1 MLRVY
6 FGLKI
11 QEYIIT
17 FNKDKVVHIPENANM
32 SSGHELSCTS
42 EEDSDSN
49 QSDYDL
55 DVSLI
60 YEQIFD
66 DVNEADPTLPHCEF
80 ILHENF
86 EKVGTWYT
94 WRAPRITKE
103 KNSRIADRCTIDTW
117 SQEFDEIDLL
127 VIYFSGLAHGSAIS
141 FKKVPSISSLCSKF
155 WTWVTL
161 RQICSDTTMYAWEI
175 LLEHIHGG
183 KVVPPHQRRGHDW
196 WSLKPDELKAYF
208 DLKLYMGLKLQPN
221 YRSRSKPLLYCPV
234 IIQVMTWD
242 KSYFTYL
249 CNCNTLITLFST
261 VTRLS
266 GVGNRPCKMLE
277 SYLMNACQS
286 VDSVWKT
293 NEIRVKYYHL
303 ALLKRND

>member
-86 EKVGTWYT
+86 EKVGT
-94 WRAPRITKE
+94 
-103 KNSRIADRCTIDTW
+103 
-117 SQEFDEIDLL
+117 
-127 VIYFSGLAHGSAIS
+127 
-141 FKKVPSISSLCSKF
+141 
-155 WTWVTL
+155 
-161 RQICSDTTMYAWEI
+161 
-175 LLEHIHGG
+175 
-183 KVVPPHQRRGHDW
+183 
-196 WSLKPDELKAYF
+196 
-208 DLKLYMGLKLQPN
+208 
-221 YRSRSKPLLYCPV
+221 
-234 IIQVMTWD
+234 
-242 KSYFTYL
+242 
-249 CNCNTLITLFST
+249 
-261 VTRLS
+261 
-266 GVGNRPCKMLE
+266 
-277 SYLMNACQS
+277 
-286 VDSVWKT
+286 
-293 NEIRVKYYHL
+293 
-303 ALLKRND
+303 